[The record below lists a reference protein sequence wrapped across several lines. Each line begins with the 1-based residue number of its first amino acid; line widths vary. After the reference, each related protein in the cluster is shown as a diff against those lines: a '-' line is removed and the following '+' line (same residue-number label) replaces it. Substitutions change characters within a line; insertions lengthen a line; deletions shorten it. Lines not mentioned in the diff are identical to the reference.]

1 MTRALLA
8 AALLATSLAA
18 LPAMAQSDPRLVE
31 REYDPAEVVRIQG
44 RTNVQATIR
53 FAEGEQ
59 IQNVAIGDSQAWQ
72 VTPSRS
78 ANLLFVKPLTE
89 RASTNMTV
97 VTDRRVY
104 LFDLVANP
112 ATRAP
117 LYVLSFTYPEDVLTE
132 EEQTELAAADEA
144 ASASPD
150 EIAAATDDF
159 AVLDPASLNFAWA
172 SEGAPALL
180 PQMIYDNGEATF
192 IEWREGEP
200 MPAIL
205 VKDDAGTEGPVN
217 FAVRG
222 SVIVVDGVPAEI
234 ILRAGDDAARLVNN
248 GPTRLAG
255 A

>member
-1 MTRALLA
+1 MRALIA
-8 AALLATSLAA
+8 ATLLATSTIA
-18 LPAMAQSDPRLVE
+18 LPSAAQSDPRLVE
-31 REYDPAEVVRIQG
+31 REYNPAEVVRING

-89 RASTNMTV
+89 RATTNMTV

-112 ATRAP
+112 ATRSP
-117 LYVLSFTYPEDVLTE
+117 LYVLSFSYPDAVLTQG
-132 EEQTELAAADEA
+132 EQAQLAEA
-144 ASASPD
+144 AEALSASPD
-150 EIAAATDDF
+150 EVAAATDDF
-159 AVLDPASLNFAWA
+159 AVLDPASLNFAWT

-180 PQMIYDNGEATF
+180 PQTVYDNGEATF
-192 IEWREGEP
+192 MEWPAGEP

-205 VKDDAGTEGPVN
+205 VKDDMGTEGPVN

-222 SVIVVDGVPAEI
+222 TVIVIDGVPAEI
-234 ILRAGDDAARLVNN
+234 ILRSGEDAARLVNN